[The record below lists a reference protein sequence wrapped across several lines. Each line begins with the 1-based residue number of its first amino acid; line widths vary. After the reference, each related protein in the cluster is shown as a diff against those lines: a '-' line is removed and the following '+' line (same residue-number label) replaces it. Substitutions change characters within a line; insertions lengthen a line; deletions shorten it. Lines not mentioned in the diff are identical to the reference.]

1 MNGQGNRQGS
11 EPGCWQGRRGFTLL
25 VVVLALSIAA
35 AMLVITFGGL
45 RVGLAAWQRGA
56 HRAADLDH
64 TRSLALLLERTVEG
78 AFPYR
83 IDPDDGQGPRILFE
97 GQSDRLT
104 LVTAS
109 PPFPAAASIAFT
121 VVSLSGEAGGLTV
134 RQQPLPNRLALESVD
149 PVLVDAETTGVQF
162 RYLGETLGAW
172 QDRWDVG
179 KEKALPRAVEIT
191 LVTGTGGRL
200 APQALTVSIRSTAP

>member
-1 MNGQGNRQGS
+1 M
-11 EPGCWQGRRGFTLL
+11 
-25 VVVLALSIAA
+25 ALSIAA

-56 HRAADLDH
+56 HRAAHLDH
-64 TRSLALLLERTVEG
+64 TRSLAILLERTVEG

-83 IDPDDGQGPRILFE
+83 MDPDDGQGPRIVFE
-97 GQSDRLT
+97 GQPDRLT

-109 PPFPAAASIAFT
+109 PPFPDAASIAFT
-121 VVSLSGEAGGLTV
+121 AVSLSGEAGGLTV
-134 RQQPLPNRLALESVD
+134 RQQPLPNRLALESLD
-149 PVLVDAETTGVQF
+149 PVLVDAETTSVQF

-172 QDRWDVG
+172 QDRWDVAR
-179 KEKALPRAVEIT
+179 EKALPRAVEIM

-200 APQALTVSIRSTAP
+200 APQALTISIRATAP